1 MRKTIMKTI
10 DDGICK
16 AWDIQ
21 SKAFWPDAERKYW
34 VSWLKSFMAQE
45 AEIKILMQKGDID
58 IEQLTMRR
66 KNLQTNI
73 CNVLCGLS
81 KKNRE
86 RYQPQAFCDPRWGT
100 ETIRIRLCKVTEKW
114 GCFRDGRFWKPDK
127 VGLFRPLASVG
138 GSRRKQGRGDS

>member
-58 IEQLTMRR
+58 IEQLTVRR

-81 KKNRE
+81 KK
-86 RYQPQAFCDPRWGT
+86 T
-100 ETIRIRLCKVTEKW
+100 ESATSHKPSAIQ
-114 GCFRDGRFWKPDK
+114 DG
-127 VGLFRPLASVG
+127 AQ
-138 GSRRKQGRGDS
+138 KQSEFGFAR